1 MNQSTN
7 KKKTTSNVET
17 RMLFARY
24 VEGGLPSVFRLQN
37 LKTKFPFLYFFFAA
51 VGNGRNEKQFTEK
64 KKKKGLNHQFG
75 KRAHQ
80 THQWENT
87 NSVGQKK
94 KKEEKKKK
102 SFFFGK
108 KKKWFCAQV
117 RNVSTRRTKKAEEN
131 SVERKKK

>member
-64 KKKKGLNHQFG
+64 KKKKRAKSPIRETRAPDAPMG
-75 KRAHQ
+75 KYQQRGA
-80 THQWENT
+80 
-87 NSVGQKK
+87 KK
-94 KKEEKKKK
+94 KKRK
-102 SFFFGK
+102 
-108 KKKWFCAQV
+108 
-117 RNVSTRRTKKAEEN
+117 
-131 SVERKKK
+131 RKKNLFFLGRKKNGFARRSETCQPAGQRRRRKTP